1 MEDFMN
7 SLILFFFSYSHYIAV
22 TDNHVQQYG
31 EINQLGGVFV
41 NVMKTSLAF
50 NHEFIQ

>member
-1 MEDFMN
+1 MN
-7 SLILFFFSYSHYIAV
+7 SSYICFFLLYSHYIAV

-41 NVMKTSLAF
+41 NVMKTVLAF
-50 NHEFIQ
+50 NQNFIQ